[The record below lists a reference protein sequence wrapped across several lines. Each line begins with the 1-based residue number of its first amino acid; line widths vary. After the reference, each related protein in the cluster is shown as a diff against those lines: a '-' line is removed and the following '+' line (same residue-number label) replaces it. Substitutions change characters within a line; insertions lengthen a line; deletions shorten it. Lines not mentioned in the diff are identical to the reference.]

1 MEAMVALT
9 EAGVEEGQRERFVRY
24 RMHFSLLAWLM
35 KGLKAR
41 SEKART
47 WEVVEVWIVWMVLS
61 KPLVEAGAEQAV
73 PVLILMMEE
82 EAAAVEEEE
91 RVLL

>member
-1 MEAMVALT
+1 LEAMVALM
-9 EAGVEEGQRERFVRY
+9 EAAVEEGRKEKFVRY
-24 RMHFSLLAWLM
+24 RKRFLLLAWLM
-35 KGLKAR
+35 KGLKGR

-47 WEVVEVWIVWMVLS
+47 WVAVEAWIVWMVLS

-82 EAAAVEEEE
+82 EEAAVEEE

>member
-24 RMHFSLLAWLM
+24 RKRFSLLAWLM
-35 KGLKAR
+35 KGLKGR

-47 WEVVEVWIVWMVLS
+47 WVAVEAWIVWMVLS
-61 KPLVEAGAEQAV
+61 KPLVEAAGEQAV
-73 PVLILMMEE
+73 PVLMMEE
-82 EAAAVEEEE
+82 EEVVGGEEQE
-91 RVLL
+91 LL